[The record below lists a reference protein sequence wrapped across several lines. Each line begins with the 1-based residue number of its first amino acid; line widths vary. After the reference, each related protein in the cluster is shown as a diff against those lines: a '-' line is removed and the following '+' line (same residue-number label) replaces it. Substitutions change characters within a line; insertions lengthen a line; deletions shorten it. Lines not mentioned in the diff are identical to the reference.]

1 MAPKGVRGH
10 FCVPY
15 APATLN
21 IRVGGAVPGRASRQP
36 NPGHGPLRE
45 DDFDLAGLEDAL
57 RHTARNATYVCW
69 MPLVT
74 S

>member
-1 MAPKGVRGH
+1 MLALAPSWCRR
-10 FCVPY
+10 CRA
-15 APATLN
+15 AP
-21 IRVGGAVPGRASRQP
+21 REYRRASRQP

-74 S
+74 SRNPAR